1 MLHAGETLLEEL
13 GISSSVR
20 RDPLMENELMIL
32 NLDRLS
38 MARVGGSSCNLLSLE
53 RGVES
58 GAVLVMNNNC
68 NEVLECPSLGVLVIG
83 KGC

>member
-13 GISSSVR
+13 GISGSVR

-38 MARVGGSSCNLLSLE
+38 MARVGGSSCSLLSLE
-53 RGVES
+53 RGIES
-58 GAVLVMNNNC
+58 GTVLVMNNNC
-68 NEVLECPSLGVLVIG
+68 NGV
-83 KGC
+83 